1 MKPRPFLGTLLMVT
15 AAASIMSAP
24 LMRPGEL
31 LPSDPQGRPVADD
44 CVAIVVN
51 RTNPVE
57 NLSFAELRK
66 VFKGEQS
73 HWSNGRRVT
82 VVMLES
88 GKTERQAVLSQIYQM
103 DDKDYNNYFL
113 HNMFTGEVHAAPV
126 ALASS
131 ADVLK
136 YVLNVQGAIG
146 YVRTM
151 DADESVKIVR
161 VDGVLPCE
169 KDYGIRLRPTKAA
182 K

>member
-1 MKPRPFLGTLLMVT
+1 MMPRPILSGLLALTAFAVIASVPLSGTT
-15 AAASIMSAP
+15 
-24 LMRPGEL
+24 EL
-31 LPSDPQGRPVADD
+31 APSDPQGRVAADD
-44 CVAIVVN
+44 CLAIVVN
-51 RTNPVE
+51 RSNPVE

-66 VFKGEQS
+66 VFMGEQS
-73 HWSNGRRVT
+73 HWSNGRRIT

-88 GKTERQAVLSQIYQM
+88 GKTERQAVLSRIYQM
-103 DDKDYNNYFL
+103 DDKDYNSYFL

-126 ALASS
+126 ALASP

-151 DADESVKIVR
+151 EADDSVKVIR

>member
-1 MKPRPFLGTLLMVT
+1 MMPRPLLSTLLMLT
-15 AAASIMSAP
+15 ALAAIVSAP
-24 LMRPGEL
+24 LMGTTEL
-31 LPSDPQGRPVADD
+31 TPSDPQGRSAADD

-51 RTNPVE
+51 RSNPVE

-66 VFKGEQS
+66 VFRGEQS

-82 VVMLES
+82 IVMLES

-103 DDKDYNNYFL
+103 DDKDYTNYFL
-113 HNMFTGEVHAAPV
+113 HNMFTGEIHAAPV

-169 KDYGIRLRPTKAA
+169 KDYGIRLRLTKAG

>member
-1 MKPRPFLGTLLMVT
+1 MMPRPVLLSLLTLTALAAIASVPLSGT
-15 AAASIMSAP
+15 A
-24 LMRPGEL
+24 EL
-31 LPSDPQGRPVADD
+31 TTPDPQGRAVVDD
-44 CVAIVVN
+44 CLAIVVN
-51 RTNPVE
+51 RANPVE

-66 VFKGEQS
+66 VFMGEQS

-88 GKTERQAVLSQIYQM
+88 GKTERQAVLSRIYQM
-103 DDKDYNNYFL
+103 DDKDYNSYFL
-113 HNMFTGEVHAAPV
+113 HNMFTGELHAAPV

-151 DADESVKIVR
+151 EADDSVKVIR

-169 KDYGIRLRPTKAA
+169 KDYGIRLRPKSG

>member
-1 MKPRPFLGTLLMVT
+1 MVT
-15 AAASIMSAP
+15 AFAAIMSAP
-24 LMRPGEL
+24 LLGTGKL
-31 LPSDPQGRPVADD
+31 LPSDPQGRAAADD
-44 CVAIVVN
+44 CLAIVVN
-51 RTNPVE
+51 RSNPVE
-57 NLSFAELRK
+57 NLSFVELRK
-66 VFKGEQS
+66 VFRGEQS

-88 GKTERQAVLSQIYQM
+88 GKTERQAVLTQIYQM

-146 YVRTM
+146 YVRAM
-151 DADESVKIVR
+151 DADDSVKVLR

-169 KDYGIRLRPTKAA
+169 KDYSIRLRPKSG

>member
-1 MKPRPFLGTLLMVT
+1 MMPRPILSTLLML
-15 AAASIMSAP
+15 AALVAIVSAP
-24 LMRPGEL
+24 LLGTTEL
-31 LPSDPQGRPVADD
+31 AASDPQGRSAADD
-44 CVAIVVN
+44 CLAIVVN
-51 RTNPVE
+51 RSNPVE

-103 DDKDYNNYFL
+103 DDKDYNSYFL
-113 HNMFTGEVHAAPV
+113 HNIFTGEVHAAPV

-169 KDYGIRLRPTKAA
+169 KDYGIRLRAKAG

>member
-1 MKPRPFLGTLLMVT
+1 MPRPIRSTLLMVSAF
-15 AAASIMSAP
+15 AAIMSAP
-24 LMRPGEL
+24 LLGTGKL
-31 LPSDPQGRPVADD
+31 LPSDPQGRPAADD
-44 CVAIVVN
+44 CLAIVVN
-51 RTNPVE
+51 RSNPVE

-66 VFKGEQS
+66 VFRGEQS

-88 GKTERQAVLSQIYQM
+88 GKTERQAVLTQIYQM

-126 ALASS
+126 ALSSS

-151 DADESVKIVR
+151 DADESVKVIR

-169 KDYGIRLRPTKAA
+169 KDYGIRLRPKSG

>member
-1 MKPRPFLGTLLMVT
+1 MPRPILGALLVVT
-15 AAASIMSAP
+15 AFAALVSAP
-24 LMRPGEL
+24 LMGTAKL
-31 LPSDPQGRPVADD
+31 APSDPQGRPAADD

-51 RTNPVE
+51 RSNPVE
-57 NLSFAELRK
+57 NLSLAELRK
-66 VFKGEQS
+66 VFRGEQN

-88 GKTERQAVLSQIYQM
+88 GKTERQAILSQIYQM
-103 DDKDYNNYFL
+103 DDKDYNSYFL

-146 YVRTM
+146 YVRTI
-151 DADESVKIVR
+151 DADDSVKIVR